1 MSNPNSLTCATETVV
16 LNATELCGTVEL
28 GDQRGRT
35 IGFPTAN
42 LPLAATSALAN
53 GVYAGRVTIS
63 DGRQFTAAVNIGHR
77 PTIYTDGI
85 RLVEAHLVDF
95 DGDLYGTTIVV
106 RLTTRLRDEQRFSSL
121 DELKAQIALDTE
133 RAIQAAG

>member
-1 MSNPNSLTCATETVV
+1 MSNRDSLTCATETVV

-42 LPLAATSALAN
+42 LPLAPTSALPN
-53 GVYAGRVTIS
+53 GVYAGRVTLG
-63 DGRQFTAAVNIGHR
+63 DGRQFVAAVNVGYR

-85 RLVEAHLVDF
+85 RLIEAHLVDF

-106 RLTTRLRDEQRFSSL
+106 RLTERLRDEQRFRSL
-121 DELKAQIALDTE
+121 DELKAQIAIDTE
-133 RAIQAAG
+133 RAIDAAG

>member
-1 MSNPNSLTCATETVV
+1 MSNRDSLTCATETVV

-53 GVYAGRVTIS
+53 GVYAGRVTLS
-63 DGRQFTAAVNIGHR
+63 DGRQFVAAVNVGHR
-77 PTIYTDGI
+77 PTIYTDGV
-85 RLVEAHLVDF
+85 RLVEAHLIGF
-95 DGDLYGTTIVV
+95 DGDLYGSTIVV
-106 RLTTRLRDEQRFSSL
+106 RLTRRLRDEQRFGSL
-121 DELKAQIALDTE
+121 EELQAQIALDTE
-133 RAIQAAG
+133 RAIEAAG